1 MKHTR
6 MILTALMAAALALA
20 LAGLYMLLTF
30 TPPAW
35 GPFLAPP
42 G

>member
-1 MKHTR
+1 MKRRDT
-6 MILTALMAAALALA
+6 LTALGFLAALALA

>member
-1 MKHTR
+1 MRFIGKK
-6 MILTALMAAALALA
+6 ICAGALA